1 MRAGKPVCRFPSARG
16 YLSFRVL
23 PPPLR
28 PGLDADVSA
37 PSVLPAVLGC
47 FAEAAQEASGGKTR
61 GHSGVRLRGS
71 DVGMGRDCGDA
82 AVLAGV
88 TAGGRTA
95 RLGYFCPMDPAR
107 CLVPALCPS
116 AGAGARCRPAFSSAP
131 ADETEDVATVV
142 SALEIARFSSRV
154 GGMGFSGC
162 QPVAGC
168 LRELEWWLTMLWEIS
183 GVFEAAV
190 GPGGEVG
197 VHRAVGAVLP
207 VLGCPCAPSV
217 TQAAAGTLRCPR
229 GGGDMAAP

>member
-1 MRAGKPVCRFPSARG
+1 MRAGKPVCHFPSARG

-28 PGLDADVSA
+28 HGLDADVSV

-61 GHSGVRLRGS
+61 GHGGVRLRGS

-107 CLVPALCPS
+107 CLLPALRPS

-131 ADETEDVATVV
+131 AASETEDVATAV

-162 QPVAGC
+162 HPVAGC
-168 LRELEWWLTMLWEIS
+168 LCELEWWLTMLWETS

-190 GPGGEVG
+190 GPGVRWGCTLQLGQFCLFWDVPAH
-197 VHRAVGAVLP
+197 HR
-207 VLGCPCAPSV
+207 
-217 TQAAAGTLRCPR
+217 
-229 GGGDMAAP
+229 